1 MGGGDSKIFLRKILL
16 LTDNNIVE
24 CSQGVLPLGD
34 GGGLRK
40 HALFLFILA
49 FSRAGLSRVKGMSAM
64 GGPWFAVL
72 YCCHGQ

>member
-1 MGGGDSKIFLRKILL
+1 MGGGDWKIFLRKILL

-24 CSQGVLPLGD
+24 YSQGVLPLGD

-49 FSRAGLSRVKGMSAM
+49 FSRVKGMSAM

>member
-1 MGGGDSKIFLRKILL
+1 MGGGDWKIFLRKILP

-40 HALFLFILA
+40 HALFLFIQA
-49 FSRAGLSRVKGMSAM
+49 FSRVKGMSAM